1 MRPMRSMFHDR
12 RRHGVPSLNVAS
24 MPDLIFTVL
33 FFFMIVTHMRS
44 DEVKVRLE
52 VPAGSEV
59 KKLTGHPAIINIY
72 IGSQE
77 SGVRSQESGVRSQE
91 SGVRS
96 QESGVRRQESGV
108 RSQNN
113 TWLVQLNGDLVSP
126 SEIPARISTIRSKL
140 APENAERLTV
150 SFRADRHAPM
160 GLVSDV
166 KQALQQAYALKINYS
181 ATEISP

>member
-12 RRHGVPSLNVAS
+12 RRQGVPTLNVAS

-72 IGSQE
+72 IGRQGDRE
-77 SGVRSQESGVRSQE
+77 TRSLD
-91 SGVRS
+91 
-96 QESGVRRQESGV
+96 
-108 RSQNN
+108 N

-126 SEIPARISTIRSKL
+126 SEIPARINAIRSKL
-140 APENAERLTV
+140 SPENAERLTV

-160 GLVSDV
+160 GLISDV

>member
-1 MRPMRSMFHDR
+1 MRPMRSMFHK
-12 RRHGVPSLNVAS
+12 RHSSVPSLNVAS

-59 KKLTGHPAIINIY
+59 KKLAGHPAIVNIY
-72 IGSQE
+72 IGHSTHSAE
-77 SGVRSQESGVRSQE
+77 
-91 SGVRS
+91 
-96 QESGVRRQESGV
+96 
-108 RSQNN
+108 
-113 TWLVQLNGDLVSP
+113 WLVQLNGDIVSP
-126 SEIPARISTIRSKL
+126 KDIPARINDIRGKL
-140 APENAERLTV
+140 SAENAERLTV
-150 SFRADRHAPM
+150 SLRADKHAPM

-166 KQALQQAYALKINYS
+166 KQALQQSYALKLNYN

>member
-1 MRPMRSMFHDR
+1 MRAMKSLIRGDR

-59 KKLTGHPAIINIY
+59 KKLAGHPAIVNIY
-72 IGSQE
+72 IGRQGDKE
-77 SGVRSQESGVRSQE
+77 TRRQGDRETRSQGDKETRSQD
-91 SGVRS
+91 
-96 QESGVRRQESGV
+96 
-108 RSQNN
+108 N
-113 TWLVQLNGDLVSP
+113 TWLVQLNGDIVLP
-126 SEIPARISTIRSKL
+126 KDIPACINEIRSKL
-140 APENAERLTV
+140 SPENAERLTV
-150 SFRADRHAPM
+150 SLRADRHAPM
-160 GLVSDV
+160 GLVNDV
-166 KQALQQAYALKINYS
+166 KQALQKSYALKINYS

>member
-1 MRPMRSMFHDR
+1 MRAMKSLLRDNR
-12 RRHGVPSLNVAS
+12 RRRGVPSLNVAS

-59 KKLTGHPAIINIY
+59 KKLAGHPAIINIY

-77 SGVRSQESGVRSQE
+77 SGVR
-91 SGVRS
+91 
-96 QESGVRRQESGV
+96 RQD
-108 RSQNN
+108 NI
-113 TWLVQLNGDLVSP
+113 WLVQLNGDIVSP
-126 SEIPARISTIRSKL
+126 SEIPSRIQAIRGKL
-140 APENAERLTV
+140 SPENAERLTV

-166 KQALQQAYALKINYS
+166 KEALQKSYALKINYS

>member
-1 MRPMRSMFHDR
+1 MKSLIRGDR
-12 RRHGVPSLNVAS
+12 RRHDVPMLNVAS

-44 DEVKVRLE
+44 DEVKVRLQ

-59 KKLTGHPAIINIY
+59 KKLAGHPAIVNIY
-72 IGSQE
+72 IGRTPGSSTG
-77 SGVRSQESGVRSQE
+77 SGSE
-91 SGVRS
+91 
-96 QESGVRRQESGV
+96 
-108 RSQNN
+108 
-113 TWLVQLNGDLVSP
+113 WAVQLNGDIVTP
-126 SEIPARISTIRSKL
+126 KQIPARIGAIRGKL
-140 APENAERLTV
+140 SPENAERLTV
-150 SFRADRHAPM
+150 SFRADRRAPM

>member
-12 RRHGVPSLNVAS
+12 RHRGVPSLNVAS

-59 KKLTGHPAIINIY
+59 KKLAGHPAIVNIY
-72 IGSQE
+72 IG
-77 SGVRSQESGVRSQE
+77 
-91 SGVRS
+91 
-96 QESGVRRQESGV
+96 RQGSKAKGG
-108 RSQNN
+108 QDN
-113 TWLVQLNGDLVSP
+113 TWAVQLNGDMVSP
-126 SEIPARISTIRSKL
+126 ADIPARISDIRSKL
-140 APENAERLTV
+140 SPENAERMTV
-150 SFRADRHAPM
+150 SLRADRRAPM

-166 KQALQQAYALKINYS
+166 KQALQQSYALKINYS
-181 ATEISP
+181 ATEIKK

>member
-12 RRHGVPSLNVAS
+12 RRQGVPTLNVAS

-72 IGSQE
+72 IG
-77 SGVRSQESGVRSQE
+77 
-91 SGVRS
+91 
-96 QESGVRRQESGV
+96 RQGDKKTG
-108 RSQNN
+108 RQDN

-126 SEIPARISTIRSKL
+126 SEISARINAIRSKL
-140 APENAERLTV
+140 SPENAERLTV
-150 SFRADRHAPM
+150 SFRADRQAPM

>member
-1 MRPMRSMFHDR
+1 MRPMRSMFHK
-12 RRHGVPSLNVAS
+12 RHSSVPSLNVAS

-59 KKLTGHPAIINIY
+59 KKLVGHPAIVNIY
-72 IGSQE
+72 IGHPTHSAE
-77 SGVRSQESGVRSQE
+77 
-91 SGVRS
+91 
-96 QESGVRRQESGV
+96 
-108 RSQNN
+108 
-113 TWLVQLNGDLVSP
+113 WLVQLNGDIVSP
-126 SEIPARISTIRSKL
+126 RDIPARINDIRGKL
-140 APENAERLTV
+140 SAENAERLTV
-150 SFRADRHAPM
+150 SLRADKHAPM

-166 KQALQQAYALKINYS
+166 KQALQQSYALKLNYN

>member
-1 MRPMRSMFHDR
+1 MRPMRSMFHGR
-12 RRHGVPSLNVAS
+12 RRHSVPTLNVAS

-59 KKLTGHPAIINIY
+59 KKLAGHPAIVNIY
-72 IGSQE
+72 IG
-77 SGVRSQESGVRSQE
+77 
-91 SGVRS
+91 
-96 QESGVRRQESGV
+96 RQGDKETG
-108 RSQNN
+108 RQDN
-113 TWLVQLNGDLVSP
+113 TWLVQLNGDIVSP
-126 SEIPARISTIRSKL
+126 SEIPARINAIRSKL
-140 APENAERLTV
+140 SPENAERLTV

-166 KQALQQAYALKINYS
+166 KRALQKAYALKINYS
-181 ATEISP
+181 ATEISTIKH

>member
-59 KKLTGHPAIINIY
+59 KKLTGHPAIVNIY
-72 IGSQE
+72 IGRQGDRE
-77 SGVRSQESGVRSQE
+77 T
-91 SGVRS
+91 RS
-96 QESGVRRQESGV
+96 QESGVRRLESGV
-108 RSQNN
+108 RRLDN

-126 SEIPARISTIRSKL
+126 SEIPARINAIRSKL
-140 APENAERLTV
+140 SPENAERLTV

>member
-1 MRPMRSMFHDR
+1 MRPMRSMFHGR
-12 RRHGVPSLNVAS
+12 RRHHVPTLNVAS

-59 KKLTGHPAIINIY
+59 KKLAGHPAIVNIY
-72 IGSQE
+72 IGRQGDKE
-77 SGVRSQESGVRSQE
+77 T
-91 SGVRS
+91 
-96 QESGVRRQESGV
+96 RRLGDKEIGRQD
-108 RSQNN
+108 N
-113 TWLVQLNGDLVSP
+113 TWLVQLNGDIVSP
-126 SEIPARISTIRSKL
+126 KDIPARINAIRSKL
-140 APENAERLTV
+140 SPENAERLTV

-166 KQALQQAYALKINYS
+166 KRALQKAYALKINYS

>member
-59 KKLTGHPAIINIY
+59 KKLTGHPAIVNIY
-72 IGSQE
+72 IGRGEWREVRGERIPKEQE
-77 SGVRSQESGVRSQE
+77 
-91 SGVRS
+91 
-96 QESGVRRQESGV
+96 
-108 RSQNN
+108 
-113 TWLVQLNGDLVSP
+113 WLVQLNGDIVSP
-126 SEIPARISTIRSKL
+126 KEIPARISTIRSKL
-140 APENAERLTV
+140 SPENAERLTV

>member
-1 MRPMRSMFHDR
+1 MFHDR

-59 KKLTGHPAIINIY
+59 KKLTGHPAIVNIY
-72 IGSQE
+72 IGRQGDRE
-77 SGVRSQESGVRSQE
+77 T
-91 SGVRS
+91 RS

-108 RSQNN
+108 RRLDN
-113 TWLVQLNGDLVSP
+113 TWLVQLNGDIVSP
-126 SEIPARISTIRSKL
+126 KEIPARINAIRSKL
-140 APENAERLTV
+140 SPENAERLTV

>member
-59 KKLTGHPAIINIY
+59 KKLTGHPAIVNIY
-72 IGSQE
+72 IGRGEKSKVRGERIPKAQE
-77 SGVRSQESGVRSQE
+77 
-91 SGVRS
+91 
-96 QESGVRRQESGV
+96 
-108 RSQNN
+108 
-113 TWLVQLNGDLVSP
+113 WLVQLNGDIVSP
-126 SEIPARISTIRSKL
+126 KDIPARISAIRGKL
-140 APENAERLTV
+140 SPENAERLTV

-160 GLVSDV
+160 GLISDV

>member
-12 RRHGVPSLNVAS
+12 RRQGVPTLNVAS

-52 VPAGSEV
+52 VPSGSEV

-72 IGSQE
+72 IGRQGDRE
-77 SGVRSQESGVRSQE
+77 TRSLD
-91 SGVRS
+91 
-96 QESGVRRQESGV
+96 
-108 RSQNN
+108 N

-126 SEIPARISTIRSKL
+126 SEIPARINAIRSKL
-140 APENAERLTV
+140 SPENAERLTV

>member
-1 MRPMRSMFHDR
+1 MRAMKSLIRGDR

-59 KKLTGHPAIINIY
+59 KKLAGHPAIINIY
-72 IGSQE
+72 IGRGKLSEVRGERIPNAQE
-77 SGVRSQESGVRSQE
+77 
-91 SGVRS
+91 
-96 QESGVRRQESGV
+96 
-108 RSQNN
+108 
-113 TWLVQLNGDLVSP
+113 WLVQLNGDIVSP
-126 SEIPARISTIRSKL
+126 ADIPARISAIRSKL
-140 APENAERLTV
+140 SPENAERLTV
-150 SFRADRHAPM
+150 SLRADRRAPM

-166 KQALQQAYALKINYS
+166 KQALQKSYALKINYS

>member
-12 RRHGVPSLNVAS
+12 RRQGVPTLNVAS

-72 IGSQE
+72 IGRQGDRE
-77 SGVRSQESGVRSQE
+77 T
-91 SGVRS
+91 
-96 QESGVRRQESGV
+96 RRQD
-108 RSQNN
+108 N

-126 SEIPARISTIRSKL
+126 SEIPARINAIRSKL
-140 APENAERLTV
+140 SPENAERLTV
-150 SFRADRHAPM
+150 SFRADRQAPM

>member
-12 RRHGVPSLNVAS
+12 RRQGVPTLNVAS

-72 IGSQE
+72 IGRQGDRE
-77 SGVRSQESGVRSQE
+77 TRSLD
-91 SGVRS
+91 
-96 QESGVRRQESGV
+96 
-108 RSQNN
+108 N
-113 TWLVQLNGDLVSP
+113 TWRVQLNGDLVSP
-126 SEIPARISTIRSKL
+126 SEIPARINAIRSKL
-140 APENAERLTV
+140 SPENAERLTV

>member
-1 MRPMRSMFHDR
+1 MRAMKSLIRGDR

-59 KKLTGHPAIINIY
+59 KKLAGHPAIINIY
-72 IGSQE
+72 IGRQGDKE
-77 SGVRSQESGVRSQE
+77 TRSQD
-91 SGVRS
+91 
-96 QESGVRRQESGV
+96 
-108 RSQNN
+108 N
-113 TWLVQLNGDLVSP
+113 TWLVQLNGDIVLP
-126 SEIPARISTIRSKL
+126 KDIPARINEIRSKL
-140 APENAERLTV
+140 SPENAERLTV
-150 SFRADRHAPM
+150 SLRADRHAPM
-160 GLVSDV
+160 GLVNDV
-166 KQALQQAYALKINYS
+166 KQALQKSYALKINYS